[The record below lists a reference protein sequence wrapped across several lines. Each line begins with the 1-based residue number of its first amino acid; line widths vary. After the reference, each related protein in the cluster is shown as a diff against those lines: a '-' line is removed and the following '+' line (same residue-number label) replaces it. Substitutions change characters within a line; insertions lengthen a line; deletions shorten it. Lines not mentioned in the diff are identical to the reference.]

1 MGSPRAKIL
10 LDTNMLLSVFKF
22 RVDLES
28 ELEGIFGTFTIGVP
42 SIVKEE
48 LLRMH
53 SSEARTALNYIQA
66 KGIEVDS
73 GLEEK
78 NVNVDVVLISMAKK
92 YDFFLAT
99 NDKILRK
106 IAKKNNI
113 KTIFLRQRRALV
125 VD

>member
-1 MGSPRAKIL
+1 MGSPSAKIL

-28 ELEGIFGTFTIGVP
+28 ELEGIFGTFTMRVP